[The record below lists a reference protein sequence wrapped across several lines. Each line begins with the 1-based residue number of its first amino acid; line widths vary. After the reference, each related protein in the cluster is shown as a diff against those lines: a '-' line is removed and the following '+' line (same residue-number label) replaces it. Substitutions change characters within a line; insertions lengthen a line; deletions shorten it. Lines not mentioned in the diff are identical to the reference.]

1 MKNGKKVIVL
11 NDSMLQHQKPDI
23 LSKSGSNVNV
33 CYYLGATKKDITD
46 RFRRVIRKKPEAI
59 IINVGTN
66 NLKIQ

>member
-23 LSKSGSNVNV
+23 LLKSGNNVNV
-33 CYYLGATKKDITD
+33 CYYLGATKKDIAD
-46 RFRRVIRKKPEAI
+46 RFKRFIRKKHEAI
-59 IINVGTN
+59 IINVDTN